1 MNTPLTKSLTKGH
14 FFLQLESHVFGS
26 HRPVPQ
32 DVYARLKALE
42 ERVLF
47 LEGVSPE
54 YFSVTTNLLK
64 SSQCDGD
71 DDDNDSARPKESD
84 AEAIAS
90 LSAINKRI
98 QELRSNLVTGKVS
111 VKMEL

>member
-1 MNTPLTKSLTKGH
+1 M
-14 FFLQLESHVFGS
+14 FGS
-26 HRPVPQ
+26 HRPVPK

-54 YFSVTTNLLK
+54 YLSVAQSLMK
-64 SSQCDGD
+64 PSRRDGGD
-71 DDDNDSARPKESD
+71 DDDVARTKENK
-84 AEAIAS
+84 AETIAS

-98 QELRSNLVTGKVS
+98 QDLRSNLVTAKAS

>member
-1 MNTPLTKSLTKGH
+1 
-14 FFLQLESHVFGS
+14 VFGS
-26 HRPVPQ
+26 NRPVPKE
-32 DVYARLKALE
+32 VYARLKALE

-54 YFSVTTNLLK
+54 YFSVTQTIMK
-64 SSQCDGD
+64 TSQSD
-71 DDDNDSARPKESD
+71 DDDVTQSKESD

-90 LSAINKRI
+90 LSSINKRI
-98 QELRSNLVTGKVS
+98 QELRSNLVNKSEST

>member
-1 MNTPLTKSLTKGH
+1 M
-14 FFLQLESHVFGS
+14 FGS
-26 HRPVPQ
+26 NRPVPKE
-32 DVYARLKALE
+32 VYARLKALE

-54 YFSVTTNLLK
+54 YFSVTQTIMK
-64 SSQCDGD
+64 TSQSD
-71 DDDNDSARPKESD
+71 DDDVTQSKESD

-90 LSAINKRI
+90 LSSINKRI
-98 QELRSNLVTGKVS
+98 QELRSNLVNKSEST

>member
-1 MNTPLTKSLTKGH
+1 M
-14 FFLQLESHVFGS
+14 FGS
-26 HRPVPQ
+26 NRPVPKE
-32 DVYARLKALE
+32 VYARLKALE

-54 YFSVTTNLLK
+54 YFSVTQTIMK
-64 SSQCDGD
+64 TSQSD
-71 DDDNDSARPKESD
+71 DDDVTQSKESD

-90 LSAINKRI
+90 LSSINMRI
-98 QELRSNLVTGKVS
+98 QELRSNLVNKSEST

>member
-1 MNTPLTKSLTKGH
+1 
-14 FFLQLESHVFGS
+14 VFGS
-26 HRPVPQ
+26 NRPVPKE
-32 DVYARLKALE
+32 VYARLKALE

-54 YFSVTTNLLK
+54 YFSVTQTIMK
-64 SSQCDGD
+64 TSQSD
-71 DDDNDSARPKESD
+71 DDDVTQSKESD

-90 LSAINKRI
+90 LSSINMRI
-98 QELRSNLVTGKVS
+98 QELRSNLVNKSEST